1 MQTINLNIIPKG
13 IPDVVNASQYDVG
26 RVIQF
31 ALYDGATPYSIPL
44 TATVQ
49 IAGKKGDNT
58 IFCYDQA
65 DGVVSVSGNVVTI
78 TSTQQ
83 MTAFAGEVLAQLRV
97 INSGATI
104 ATVNFKML
112 IQVRPDAEGDISGTE
127 IPAIIALAEAEMYN
141 AEAWAKGTKGG
152 SPVSPSDPQYNDHAK
167 YWAGKAQEYAV
178 GAIHYKGS
186 TVFASIPTSGMVN
199 GDLWNVTDD
208 FTTDSRFAEGS
219 GKYCSAGTN
228 IIWDEATSLWDIAG
242 GLGGVT
248 SWNNRRGDITPQAN
262 DYTAAQ
268 IKYGVSSNVD
278 TELGNKANS
287 SGITAA
293 FNSTTA
299 YAVGDYVIYEGS
311 LYKCTTTHPAGDWNA
326 AHFTET
332 SVNSDFMA
340 KGRDYVT
347 AGLKSGTTLGAKATA
362 EGDGVE
368 ASAAYAHAEGKNTKA
383 SSTYA
388 HAEGYSTQATAGSA
402 HAEGESSKATG
413 HHSHAEGGSTTASH
427 QDSHAE
433 GTGTKTGTGSQH
445 VGGKYNVGKST
456 TLFEIGNGTS
466 NNARANAFEIDTSG
480 NVKAA
485 GSIADGSGNVL
496 SAKLNASDPAS
507 KVAHKLSIG
516 GSGDVYEFDGSQK
529 VEIEIWDWPILVEA
543 TNWSATVDSDGYYTN
558 TFTMMIGSYVLNID
572 ANKPV
577 FISPSGSTRN
587 NRPTAAQATAYSLVE
602 EVSFPDALGAVN
614 TITVKAKTKPTVDF
628 YIRLSAM
635 GLWYAT

>member
-58 IFCYDQA
+58 IFCYDDT
-65 DGVVSVSGNVVTI
+65 DGVVSFSGNVVTI

-208 FTTDSRFAEGS
+208 FTTDARFAEGA
-219 GKYCSAGTN
+219 GIRCAAGTN
-228 IIWDEATSLWDIAG
+228 IIWDGTNELWDVAG
-242 GLGGVT
+242 GLGGT
-248 SWNNRRGDITPQAN
+248 GDLSAIAP
-262 DYTAAQ
+262 
-268 IKYGVSSNVD
+268 
-278 TELGNKANS
+278 
-287 SGITAA
+287 A
-293 FNSTTA
+293 FSDATA
-299 YAVGDYVIYEGS
+299 YAVGKYVTYDGK
-311 LYKCTTTHPAGDWNA
+311 LYRFTTQHAAGTWNPA
-326 AHFTET
+326 HVTET
-332 SVNSDFMA
+332 SVDADFMA
-340 KGRDYVT
+340 KKRDYVT
-347 AGLKSGTTLGAKATA
+347 AGRTANSTAGNNSTA
-362 EGDGVE
+362 EGSGNV
-368 ASAAYAHAEGKNTKA
+368 AS
-383 SSTYA
+383 
-388 HAEGYSTQATAGSA
+388 GSN
-402 HAEGESSKATG
+402 
-413 HHSHAEGGSTTASH
+413 
-427 QDSHAE
+427 SHAE
-433 GTGTKTGTGSQH
+433 GTGNSATNNTAHAEGQDNAAGGSASHAENYHNTITSGGLGAHAEGYNNNVSAYYSHAEGENNTVSHRGSHAEGQYNQTGATYQH

-466 NNARANAFEIDTSG
+466 NNARANAFEIDASG

-485 GSIADGSGNVL
+485 GGITDGSGNVL

-507 KVAHKLSIG
+507 KVSQKLSIG
-516 GSGDVYEFDGSQK
+516 GSGDVYYYDGSQK
-529 VEIEIWDWPILVEA
+529 VEIEIWDWPLLVEA

-587 NRPTAAQATAYSLVE
+587 NRPTAAQAAAYSLVN
-602 EVSFPDALGAVN
+602 EVSFPDALGTVS

>member
-1 MQTINLNIIPKG
+1 MAQTVNLNIIPKG

-58 IFCYDQA
+58 IFCYDET
-65 DGVVSVSGNVVTI
+65 DNVVSWSGNVVTI

-112 IQVRPDAEGDISGTE
+112 IQVRPDAEGDISETE

-141 AEAWAKGTKGG
+141 AEAWAKGTKNGV
-152 SPVSPSDPQYNDHAK
+152 PVSSSDIQYNDHSK
-167 YWAGKAQEYAV
+167 YWAEKAQEYAV
-178 GAIHYKGS
+178 GAVHYKS
-186 TVFASIPTSGMVN
+186 VITFAQIPTSGMVN
-199 GDLWNVTDD
+199 GDMYNISDD
-208 FTTDSRFAEGS
+208 FTTDNRFSEGV
-219 GKYCSAGTN
+219 GIRCAAGTN
-228 IIWDEATSLWDIAG
+228 IIWDGTNELWDVAG
-242 GLGGVT
+242 GLGGT
-248 SWNNRRGDITPQAN
+248 GDLSAIAP
-262 DYTAAQ
+262 
-268 IKYGVSSNVD
+268 
-278 TELGNKANS
+278 
-287 SGITAA
+287 A
-293 FNSTTA
+293 FSDATA
-299 YAVGDYVIYEGS
+299 YAVGKYVTYDGK
-311 LYKCTTTHPAGDWNA
+311 LYRCTTQHAAGTWNP

-332 SVNSDFMA
+332 SVDADFMA
-340 KGRDYVT
+340 KKRDYVT
-347 AGLKSGTTLGAKATA
+347 AGRTSNSTAGNYSTA
-362 EGDGVE
+362 EGSGNV
-368 ASAAYAHAEGKNTKA
+368 ASGTN
-383 SSTYA
+383 
-388 HAEGYSTQATAGSA
+388 
-402 HAEGESSKATG
+402 
-413 HHSHAEGGSTTASH
+413 
-427 QDSHAE
+427 SHAE
-433 GTGTKTGTGSQH
+433 GTGNSATNNTAHAEGQDNAAGGSASHAENYHNTITSGGLGAHAEGYNNNVSAYYSHAEGENNTVSHRGSHAEGQYNQTGATYQH

-480 NVKAA
+480 NVTAA
-485 GSIADGSGNVL
+485 GGITDGSGNVL

-516 GSGDVYEFDGSQK
+516 GSGDVYEFDGSQR

-543 TNWSATVDSDGYYTN
+543 TNWSATVDSDGFYTN
-558 TFTMMIGSYVLNID
+558 TFTLMIGSYVLNID

-577 FISPSGSTRN
+577 FISCSGSTRS
-587 NRPTAAQATAYSLVE
+587 NRPTAAQAAAYNLVD
-602 EVSFPDALGAVN
+602 EVSFPEALGTVS